1 MEFSSWWPLITE
13 LESVISA
20 QCSWEKTILPQLLML
35 LIWSRVQTNLLL
47 PLKME
52 QSDFGMPMITQYMP
66 DARLL
71 LLAIQP
77 ALTLLKR
84 LSSQVGLMG
93 KSGHTESITSRYCGQ
108 LTMLISFNFKF
119 LATGGLDGEVRI
131 WEIRSRELISHL
143 KEHTG
148 KITKI

>member
-1 MEFSSWWPLITE
+1 MEFSSWWPLIEDSYTE
-13 LESVISA
+13 LESAISA

-35 LIWSRVQTNLLL
+35 LIWSRVQINLLL

-52 QSDFGMPMITQYMP
+52 QSDFGMPMITQCTL

-108 LTMLISFNFKF
+108 LTMLIRDVLLPLTLVSTSSS
-119 LATGGLDGEVRI
+119 LLQED
-131 WEIRSRELISHL
+131 
-143 KEHTG
+143 
-148 KITKI
+148 